1 LAHATKDCIK
11 ATTIALIRSD
21 FGLPHA
27 YDPSWAAIVRL
38 RLRLHN
44 ENESNLYL
52 PIDSCH
58 APKARH
64 L

>member
-1 LAHATKDCIK
+1 
-11 ATTIALIRSD
+11 LIRSD
-21 FGLPHA
+21 FGLRHA

-38 RLRLHN
+38 RLRLQN